1 MKSIWPKIK
10 DAVYIAGI
18 VGVIIGWIVTARITK
33 FKNELSDQIQDE
45 KIEAQAAEI
54 KELKLENAK
63 QKEYV
68 KENSDNIVWI
78 VRILE
83 LDSK

>member
-1 MKSIWPKIK
+1 MKSIWSKIK

-18 VGVIIGWIVTARITK
+18 VGVVIGWIVTARITK

>member
-1 MKSIWPKIK
+1 MKSIWAKIK

-18 VGVIIGWIVTARITK
+18 VGVVIGWIVTARITK
-33 FKNELSDQIQDE
+33 FKNELSDQIQDA